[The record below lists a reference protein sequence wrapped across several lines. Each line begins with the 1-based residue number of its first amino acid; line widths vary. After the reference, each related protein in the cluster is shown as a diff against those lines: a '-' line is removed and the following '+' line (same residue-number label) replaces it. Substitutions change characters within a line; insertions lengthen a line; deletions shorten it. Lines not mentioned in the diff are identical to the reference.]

1 MLKTEAI
8 SYSIGKK
15 QILNNVSTKF
25 LPGEFN
31 MLLGPNGSGKSTFLK
46 IFSGELKGY
55 QGNVFYNEKKIETI
69 KKEELAKKDLF

>member
-15 QILNNVSTKF
+15 HILNNVST
-25 LPGEFN
+25 
-31 MLLGPNGSGKSTFLK
+31 
-46 IFSGELKGY
+46 ELKGY